1 MRRSIPVL
9 SLITRVAGLLLVVV
23 IPLAA
28 VPAAHSVATIP
39 HVSIQIADN
48 PFGGGSSGG
57 GGASG
62 SW

>member
-1 MRRSIPVL
+1 MRRFMPVL

-23 IPLAA
+23 ISLAA
-28 VPAAHSVATIP
+28 GPAARSVATIP
-39 HVSIQIADN
+39 HVSAAIADS

-57 GGASG
+57 GGAGG